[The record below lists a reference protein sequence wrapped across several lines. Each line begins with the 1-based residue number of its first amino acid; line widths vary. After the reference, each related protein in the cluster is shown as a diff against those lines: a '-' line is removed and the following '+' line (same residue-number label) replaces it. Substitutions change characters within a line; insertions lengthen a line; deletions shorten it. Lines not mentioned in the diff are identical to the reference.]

1 MHPEFIFAKHLNL
14 ASMKSKLLFF
24 VLTGCVFAEIDS
36 GKRSTFKKS
45 HPNNCI
51 LETLSAKLDDLFKR
65 SFNFNPDYEDGGA
78 GFSKP
83 NVEKIFHSRVLRTQT
98 KIADDV

>member
-1 MHPEFIFAKHLNL
+1 MHPEFIFAKHSNL

-45 HPNNCI
+45 QPNNCI

-78 GFSKP
+78 GFYKP
-83 NVEKIFHSRVLRTQT
+83 KVENIFHSRVLRTQT